1 MSLRPLRVWV
11 CILGLLVGIGRS
23 ARAEEIRLI
32 APYLP
37 PFSFG
42 DAAAPKGIMLET
54 LLAVARQVGHSGKV
68 SIIPVPRML
77 HEIAQGKRMMS
88 AFVAQLQFRARAFTL
103 LDPGVEQVLSFAS
116 LRTNPGPMTLETAK
130 HLKSIGLI
138 SNGFPEIFLRGE
150 GFTNLD
156 TATTEEA
163 SLRKLMGGRVD
174 AWFSSRWVI
183 PALLAQEKIDP
194 DLLQISEPIV
204 RFPLNFAATLDIPA
218 DELAPWAA
226 ELARFRAAGGVERLI
241 RQYRQAL

>member
-1 MSLRPLRVWV
+1 MCGLW
-11 CILGLLVGIGRS
+11 LLVGGGLP

-54 LLAVARQVGHSGKV
+54 LMAVARQVGHSGKV
-68 SIIPVPRML
+68 AIVPVPRML
-77 HEIAQGKRMMS
+77 QEMAQGKRMMS
-88 AFVAQLQFRARAFTL
+88 AFIAQLQFRARAFTL

-116 LRTNPGPMTLETAK
+116 LSANPGPITLESAK

-138 SNGFPEIFLRGE
+138 SNGVPEIFLRAQ

-156 TATTEEA
+156 TASTEEA
-163 SLRKLMGGRVD
+163 SLRKLLGGRID

-194 DLLQISEPIV
+194 DLLQVSEPIL
-204 RFPLNFAATLDIPA
+204 RFPLNFAATLDIPL
-218 DELAPWAA
+218 DELAPWKA
-226 ELARFRAAGGVERLI
+226 ELARFRASGGVERLI
-241 RQYRQAL
+241 KQYR

>member
-1 MSLRPLRVWV
+1 MF
-11 CILGLLVGIGRS
+11 GLWLFVGIGLP
-23 ARAEEIRLI
+23 ARADEIRLI

-42 DAAAPKGIMLET
+42 DATAPKGIMLET

-68 SIIPVPRML
+68 SIVPVPRML
-77 HEIAQGKRMMS
+77 QELAEGKRMMS
-88 AFVAQLQFRARAFTL
+88 AFIGQLQFRARAFTL

-116 LRTNPGPMTLETAK
+116 LRSNPGPITLESAK

-156 TATTEEA
+156 TATTEDA

-194 DLLQISEPIV
+194 ALLQMSEPIV

-218 DELAPWAA
+218 DELAPWLA

-241 RQYRQAL
+241 NQYQQAH

>member
-1 MSLRPLRVWV
+1 MF
-11 CILGLLVGIGRS
+11 GLWLFVGIGLP
-23 ARAEEIRLI
+23 ARADEIRLI

-42 DAAAPKGIMLET
+42 DATAPKGIMLET

-68 SIIPVPRML
+68 SIVPVPRML
-77 HEIAQGKRMMS
+77 QELAEGKRMMS
-88 AFVAQLQFRARAFTL
+88 AFIGQLQFRARSFTL

-116 LRTNPGPMTLETAK
+116 LRTNPGPITLESAK

-156 TATTEEA
+156 TATTEDA

-194 DLLQISEPIV
+194 ALLQMSEPIV

-218 DELAPWAA
+218 DELAPWLA

-241 RQYRQAL
+241 NQYQQAH